1 MINQAVKKQ
10 KTRKL
15 SIRTKIIIPV
25 GLLIVLVCVLLGQ
38 ASYAAIKNGM
48 VQMGVEQADMA
59 ATVALESVDGAILS
73 DAEDGFETT
82 SAYQDLLQEMRNM
95 QESCGIAFLYALYTD
110 GNKVYYSVDT
120 DKSPAQHKPGDVFE
134 VSYEELAEV
143 FLGQEYVQD
152 YIDETEDGDLI
163 SVYKPIL
170 DENGSVVGVLGCD
183 YDASGVVH
191 RINTTINGII
201 AVAGLC
207 LVVAIAVLSVI
218 VGRVVASMRKVN
230 SVIFDLVNNEGDL
243 TQKLDINTGD
253 EMELISNDVNHLLE
267 HIRGIMISIA
277 DNSVKLKESAK
288 VVVASLISA
297 DDGIGSVSATM
308 EEMNAVMEETSASLN
323 RINGAIEEAY
333 EEIENISAK
342 ADAGKTSSGQV
353 IDKATELHGWAENE
367 HADAIVH
374 AKALADSVNEKIE
387 KSKAVEEISQ
397 LTKNI
402 LSITEQTNLLAL
414 NASIE
419 AARAGESGKGFA
431 VVAEQIGKLATDS
444 AGAATTI
451 QSVSDEVIKAVN
463 ELALEAENMLTFLE
477 ETALGGYEKLLQM
490 SDSYQTDVG
499 SMNEMMQHFAD
510 ESISLKKNIDEIK
523 ESIKTVNI
531 AVEESTN
538 GVTNVTETTLD
549 LAGSVQEIEREA
561 NANLDIAN
569 KLNEEVNKFKL

>member
-1 MINQAVKKQ
+1 MINQTVKKQ

-38 ASYAAIKNGM
+38 AAYAAIKNGM

-59 ATVALESVDGAILS
+59 ASVALESVDGAILS
-73 DAEDGFETT
+73 DAEAGFETT
-82 SAYQDLLQEMRNM
+82 SAYRDLLQEMRKM

-120 DKSPAQHKPGDVFE
+120 DASTAQHKPGDVFE

-143 FLGQEYVQD
+143 FAGQEYVQD
-152 YIDETEDGDLI
+152 YIDQTEDGDLI

-170 DENGSVVGVLGCD
+170 DGNGSVVGVLGCD

-191 RINTTINGII
+191 RINTTLNSII
-201 AVAGLC
+201 VVAGLC

-253 EMELISNDVNHLLE
+253 EMELIANDVNHLLE
-267 HIRGIMISIA
+267 HIRSIMISIA

-288 VVVASLISA
+288 VVVTSLISA
-297 DDGIGSVSATM
+297 DDSIGSVSATM

-323 RINGAIEEAY
+323 RINGAIEDAY

-367 HADAIVH
+367 HADAIVR
-374 AKALADSVNEKIE
+374 AKALADSVNDKIE

-431 VVAEQIGKLATDS
+431 VVAEQISKLATDS

-451 QSVSDEVIKAVN
+451 QSVSNEVIKAVN

-549 LAGSVQEIEREA
+549 LTGSVQEIEGEA